1 MRFLLLGL
9 SFLSLFTLVGFAQD
23 KPLPYDDRGK
33 LIYYEVVSD
42 KVFDA
47 ATLYANAKAFLK
59 AKKMNSIGLD
69 SGSLTAS
76 GKMVI
81 SKTAFK
87 VGHPTGEVSYNFT
100 FEVKDT
106 KYRFWLTDFLFVPYE
121 RDRYANFVPST
132 AKGTPLE
139 ANPGKLNAAEW
150 TSYQNATAKQAQS
163 FATEF
168 KAYLFAPLK
177 SKAKPKEKTIIST
190 KSW

>member
-1 MRFLLLGL
+1 MRFLLVLN
-9 SFLSLFTLVGFAQD
+9 FLLLIFVVSFAQD
-23 KPLPYDDRGK
+23 KPLPYDERGK
-33 LIYYEVVSD
+33 LIYYEIVSG
-42 KVFDA
+42 KTFD
-47 ATLYANAKAFLK
+47 TDGLYINAKDFLK
-59 AKKMNSIGLD
+59 IKKLSSVKLD
-69 SGSLTAS
+69 GGRLTAS
-76 GKMVI
+76 GKMVL
-81 SKTAFK
+81 SKTSFK
-87 VGHPTGEVSYNFT
+87 VGHPSGEVLYNFT

-168 KAYLFAPLK
+168 KAYLFAPIK
-177 SKAKPKEKTIIST
+177 STAKPKEKTIIST